1 MNRATKS
8 LQFKFNITSVKDA
21 SGECMIEGYA
31 NTSTK
36 DRVGDIV
43 LPEAFEKSLPTYQ
56 KNPVILLNHD
66 WNDVIGRCVHQE
78 ITDKGLF
85 IKAKISNTREDIK
98 TLINEGCYSTFSIGY
113 NEIDA
118 DYDESTKTKYIKEL
132 ELLEISVVSVP
143 ANTEAMFTQI
153 TEKTETETTTEEKGD
168 EEKKAKKVGDLK
180 GFISDVK
187 TIIGRQLDEETVHAV
202 IDYFNANEELMTKKE
217 MIELLKVKNAVAPT
231 EEAKKDESAPAAD
244 PAQGGDAMKELA
256 AKLDVIAQALGQLMS
271 KIDQMGKEDAS
282 EDQEEDKPADD
293 KPADEA
299 KEEPKK
305 DEPSKED
312 DAKKDEDEKAKDDCD
327 MDKEEDD
334 KEEEKELS
342 LDDINKTIADLSAQ
356 ITVLDEEVNG

>member
-1 MNRATKS
+1 MNRAKKS

-21 SGECMIEGYA
+21 SGDCMIEGYA
-31 NTSTK
+31 NTSSK

-43 LPEAFEKSLPTYQ
+43 LPDAFAKSLPTYQ

-118 DYDESTKTKYIKEL
+118 DYDDSTKTKYIKEL

-153 TEKTETETTTEEKGD
+153 TEKTETASAEEKGD

-180 GFISDVK
+180 VFISDVK
-187 TIIGRQLDEETVHAV
+187 NIIGKQLDEETILAT
-202 IDYFNANEELMTKKE
+202 IDYFNSNEETMTKKE
-217 MIELLKVKNAVAPT
+217 MIELLKVKNLPAVTAT

-244 PAQGGDAMKELA
+244 PAQGADPLKELA
-256 AKLDVIAQALGQLMS
+256 AKLDVIAQALGQLME
-271 KIDQMGKEDAS
+271 KIDQMGKADAS
-282 EDQEEDKPADD
+282 EDQAEDKPADE

-299 KEEPKK
+299 AKEEPNKE
-305 DEPSKED
+305 EPSKED
-312 DAKKDEDEKAKDDCD
+312 DAKKDEEEKAKDDCD
-327 MDKEEDD
+327 MDKEE
-334 KEEEKELS
+334 EEKD
-342 LDDINKTIADLSAQ
+342 LDLDEINKTIADLTSQ
-356 ITVLDEEVNG
+356 ISVLDEEVNG